1 MTKKILFH
9 ASLSALKYIIIT
21 ANSIIYKQLL
31 IICYLILYPS
41 IMKMLFNI
49 NPNKKLM
56 IIKFLSFELFVI
68 FLVKNLIKT
77 RANNIKYDMISIDAY
92 I

>member
-1 MTKKILFH
+1 
-9 ASLSALKYIIIT
+9 
-21 ANSIIYKQLL
+21 
-31 IICYLILYPS
+31 
-41 IMKMLFNI
+41 MKMLFNI

-68 FLVKNLIKT
+68 FLVKNLIKI